1 MKPRPIFS
9 LLAATVVLA
18 LAVGLLRADEKA
30 HKLTTVSTRKMA
42 DSLHAIIAADQRAY
56 AELVAKSQGA
66 AAERLPT
73 HAQQLRQAAQ
83 AIQKKGA
90 EFSYT
95 LRSLTPINPNN
106 GPQSDVEQTG
116 LDFVAQHPEENY
128 YREEELGGRS
138 YFTAVYAERATLAS
152 CVECHNQ
159 HAGSPRRDWKA
170 GDVMGAVVVRVP
182 LEF

>member
-1 MKPRPIFS
+1 MNRKT
-9 LLAATVVLA
+9 LAAMIAVPA
-18 LAVGLLRADEKA
+18 LAWAMWAFGAEEKA

-42 DSLHAIIAADQRAY
+42 DSLHAVIAADQRAY
-56 AELVAKSQGA
+56 AELVAKVQGGA
-66 AAERLPT
+66 AEALPA
-73 HAQQLRQAAQ
+73 HAALLRHAAQ
-83 AIQKKGA
+83 SIQKQGA

-106 GPQSDVEQTG
+106 GPQSEVEQTG
-116 LDFVAQHPEENY
+116 LEFVAQHPDEAF

-138 YFTAVYAERATLAS
+138 YFTAVYAERATLSS

-159 HAGSPRRDWKA
+159 HAGSPRRAWKV